1 MNNPAVETKLE
12 LVTEAIEALVLATV
26 VGVTHIGQPVKN
38 NIHQNIV
45 DARQSVHEA
54 LQMLLTPTLRV
65 ITGGADRIPTTMMG
79 EAPKSRRA
87 LEYAPNIA

>member
-45 DARQSVHEA
+45 DARQSVHDA
-54 LQMLLTPTLRV
+54 LQTLLTPTLRV
-65 ITGGADRIPTTMMG
+65 VTGGLPQKRVATEFVPYGG
-79 EAPKSRRA
+79 EGIDGMNLA
-87 LEYAPNIA
+87 